1 VQTSFQGG
9 VFISST
15 EPTILTASALVNG
28 SCGLVLRRASS
39 RVNFRQLARNLAS
52 HRLLL
57 PLTVTA
63 PHQMQAQAEEL
74 SLVGD
79 NVYVQVPVMTAG
91 QPNVALIHRLLM
103 EGVPLAVTGV
113 VTRQAVKRI
122 LDQAT
127 ATTTPLIIMMGAA
140 TSYYDL
146 IVSTALAHLF
156 PAVQLVAETLDQ
168 LAILRAQRLA
178 VDGVVL
184 TADRLLTIY
193 QPDVGACCQLGS
205 RQIQCRS

>member
-1 VQTSFQGG
+1 MQTSFQGG
-9 VFISST
+9 FFISSAD
-15 EPTILTASALVNG
+15 PAILTTAAVANS
-28 SCGLVLRRASS
+28 SCGLILKQLSPQMNVRRLASD
-39 RVNFRQLARNLAS
+39 LAS

-57 PLTVTA
+57 PLTVTT
-63 PHQMQAQAEEL
+63 PQQLRAQAEEL

-91 QPNVALIHRLLM
+91 QPNTALIHDLLE

-113 VTRQAVKRI
+113 ATRQAVKQV

-156 PAVQLVAETLDQ
+156 STVQLVAETPDQ

-178 VDGVVL
+178 VDGVAI
-184 TADRLLTIY
+184 TADQLLTIY
-193 QPDVGACCQLGS
+193 QPDVGACCQLS
-205 RQIQCRS
+205 SHQVQY

>member
-1 VQTSFQGG
+1 MQTSFQGG
-9 VFISST
+9 YFISSAD
-15 EPTILTASALVNG
+15 PAILTTAAAVDG
-28 SCGLVLRRASS
+28 SCGLVLRRLSPQMNVRRLASD
-39 RVNFRQLARNLAS
+39 LDS

-57 PLTVTA
+57 PLTVTTLQ
-63 PHQMQAQAEEL
+63 QMRAQAEEL

-91 QPNVALIHRLLM
+91 QLNTALIHDLLV
-103 EGVPLAVTGV
+103 EGVPLAITGV
-113 VTRQAVKRI
+113 ATRQAVKRV

-127 ATTTPLIIMMGAA
+127 ATQTPLIIVMGAA

-156 PAVQLVAETLDQ
+156 LTVQLVAEVADQ

-184 TADRLLTIY
+184 AADQLVTIS
-193 QPDVGACCQLGS
+193 QPEVGARCQLSGHLTEY
-205 RQIQCRS
+205 

>member
-1 VQTSFQGG
+1 MQTSFQGG
-9 VFISST
+9 FFISSAD
-15 EPTILTASALVNG
+15 PAILTTAAVANG
-28 SCGLVLRRASS
+28 SCGLILKQPSLQMNVRRLVSD
-39 RVNFRQLARNLAS
+39 LAS

-57 PLTVTA
+57 PLTVTT
-63 PHQMQAQAEEL
+63 PQQLRVQAEEL

-91 QPNVALIHRLLM
+91 QPNTALIHDLLE
-103 EGVPLAVTGV
+103 EGVPLAVTGIA
-113 VTRQAVKRI
+113 TRQAVKRV

-127 ATTTPLIIMMGAA
+127 ATTTPLIIMMEAA

-156 PAVQLVAETLDQ
+156 PAVQLVAETPDQ

-178 VDGVVL
+178 VDGVAI
-184 TADRLLTIY
+184 TTDQLLTIY
-193 QPDVGACCQLGS
+193 QPDVGACCQLS
-205 RQIQCRS
+205 SHQVQY

>member
-1 VQTSFQGG
+1 MPTSFRGG
-9 VFISST
+9 FFISSAD
-15 EPTILTASALVNG
+15 PAILTTAAVANG
-28 SCGLVLRRASS
+28 SCGLILKQLSPQMNVRRLAS
-39 RVNFRQLARNLAS
+39 ALAS

-57 PLTVTA
+57 PLTVTT
-63 PHQMQAQAEEL
+63 PQQLRAQAEEL

-91 QPNVALIHRLLM
+91 QPNTALIHDLLE
-103 EGVPLAVTGV
+103 EGVPLAVTGIA
-113 VTRQAVKRI
+113 TRQAVKRV

-156 PAVQLVAETLDQ
+156 PAVQLVAETPDQ

-178 VDGVVL
+178 VDGVAI
-184 TADRLLTIY
+184 TTDQLLTIY
-193 QPDVGACCQLGS
+193 QPDVGACCQLS
-205 RQIQCRS
+205 SHQVQY

>member
-1 VQTSFQGG
+1 MQTSFQGG
-9 VFISST
+9 YFISSAD
-15 EPTILTASALVNG
+15 PAILTTAAAVDG
-28 SCGLVLRRASS
+28 SCGLVLRRLSPQMNVRRLASD
-39 RVNFRQLARNLAS
+39 LDS

-57 PLTVTA
+57 PLTVTTLQ
-63 PHQMQAQAEEL
+63 QMRVQAEEL

-91 QPNVALIHRLLM
+91 QLNTALIHDLLV
-103 EGVPLAVTGV
+103 EGVPLAITGV
-113 VTRQAVKRI
+113 ATRQAVKRV

-127 ATTTPLIIMMGAA
+127 ATQTPLIIVMGAA

-156 PAVQLVAETLDQ
+156 PTVQLVAEVADQ

-184 TADRLLTIY
+184 AADQLVTIS
-193 QPDVGACCQLGS
+193 QPEVGACCQLS
-205 RQIQCRS
+205 SHLTEY

>member
-1 VQTSFQGG
+1 MQTSFQGG
-9 VFISST
+9 FFISSAN
-15 EPTILTASALVNG
+15 PAILTTAAVANG
-28 SCGLVLRRASS
+28 SCGLVLR
-39 RVNFRQLARNLAS
+39 QLSPRMNVRRLANGLAS

-57 PLTVTA
+57 PLTVTT
-63 PHQMQAQAEEL
+63 PQQMRIQAEEL

-91 QPNVALIHRLLM
+91 KPNTALIHDLLE
-103 EGVPLAVTGV
+103 EGVPLAITGV
-113 VTRQAVKRI
+113 ATRQSVKRI

-156 PAVQLVAETLDQ
+156 PAVQLVAETPDQ
-168 LAILRAQRLA
+168 LAILRAQRLT
-178 VDGVVL
+178 VDGVMI
-184 TADRLLTIY
+184 TADQLLTIY
-193 QPDVGACCQLGS
+193 QPNVGACCQLS
-205 RQIQCRS
+205 SHQVQY

>member
-1 VQTSFQGG
+1 MQTSFQGG
-9 VFISST
+9 YFISSAD
-15 EPTILTASALVNG
+15 PAILTTAAAVDD
-28 SCGLVLRRASS
+28 SCGLILRRLSPQMNVRRLASD
-39 RVNFRQLARNLAS
+39 LAS

-57 PLTVTA
+57 PLTVTTRQ
-63 PHQMQAQAEEL
+63 QMQAQAEEL

-91 QPNVALIHRLLM
+91 QFNTALIHDLLV
-103 EGVPLAVTGV
+103 EGVPLAITGV
-113 VTRQAVKRI
+113 ATRQAVKRV

-127 ATTTPLIIMMGAA
+127 ATQTPLIIVMGAA

-156 PAVQLVAETLDQ
+156 PPVQLVAEATDQ

-184 TADRLLTIY
+184 TADQLVATY
-193 QPDVGACCQLGS
+193 QPEVGARCQLSGHLTEY
-205 RQIQCRS
+205 

>member
-1 VQTSFQGG
+1 MQTSFQGG
-9 VFISST
+9 YFISSAD
-15 EPTILTASALVNG
+15 PAILTTAAAVDG
-28 SCGLVLRRASS
+28 SCGLVLRRLSPQMNVRRLASD
-39 RVNFRQLARNLAS
+39 LDS

-57 PLTVTA
+57 PLTVTTLQ
-63 PHQMQAQAEEL
+63 QMRVQAEEL

-91 QPNVALIHRLLM
+91 QLNTALIHDLLV
-103 EGVPLAVTGV
+103 EGVPLAITGV
-113 VTRQAVKRI
+113 ATRQAVKRV

-127 ATTTPLIIMMGAA
+127 AIQTPLIIVMGAA

-156 PAVQLVAETLDQ
+156 PTVQLVAEVADQ

-184 TADRLLTIY
+184 AADQLVTIS
-193 QPDVGACCQLGS
+193 QPEVGARCQLSGHLTEY
-205 RQIQCRS
+205 

>member
-1 VQTSFQGG
+1 MQTSFQGG
-9 VFISST
+9 FFISSAD
-15 EPTILTASALVNG
+15 PAILTTAAVANG
-28 SCGLVLRRASS
+28 SCGLILKQLSPQMNVRRLASD
-39 RVNFRQLARNLAS
+39 LAS

-57 PLTVTA
+57 PLTVTT
-63 PHQMQAQAEEL
+63 PQQLRVQAEEL

-91 QPNVALIHRLLM
+91 QPNTALIHDLLE
-103 EGVPLAVTGV
+103 EGVPLAV
-113 VTRQAVKRI
+113 KRV

-127 ATTTPLIIMMGAA
+127 ATTTPLIIMMEAA

-156 PAVQLVAETLDQ
+156 PAVQLVAETPDQ

-178 VDGVVL
+178 VDGVAI
-184 TADRLLTIY
+184 TTDQLLTIY
-193 QPDVGACCQLGS
+193 QPDVGACCQLS
-205 RQIQCRS
+205 SHQVQY

>member
-1 VQTSFQGG
+1 MNVRR
-9 VFISST
+9 
-15 EPTILTASALVNG
+15 LASDLD
-28 SCGLVLRRASS
+28 
-39 RVNFRQLARNLAS
+39 S

-57 PLTVTA
+57 PLTVTTLQ
-63 PHQMQAQAEEL
+63 QMRAQAEEL

-91 QPNVALIHRLLM
+91 QLNTALIHDLLV
-103 EGVPLAVTGV
+103 EGVPLAITGV
-113 VTRQAVKRI
+113 ATRQAVKRV

-127 ATTTPLIIMMGAA
+127 ATQTPLIIVMGAA

-156 PAVQLVAETLDQ
+156 LTVQLVAEVADQ

-184 TADRLLTIY
+184 AADQLVTIS
-193 QPDVGACCQLGS
+193 QPEVGARCQLSGHLTEY
-205 RQIQCRS
+205 